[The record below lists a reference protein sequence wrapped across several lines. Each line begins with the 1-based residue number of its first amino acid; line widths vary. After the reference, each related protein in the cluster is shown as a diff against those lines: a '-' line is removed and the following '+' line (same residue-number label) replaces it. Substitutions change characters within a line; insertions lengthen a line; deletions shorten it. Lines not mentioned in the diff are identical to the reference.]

1 MKHLTGLYEFCDNDN
16 ESHHGNNLMTTR
28 ATSKNINVAIYYEGY
43 G

>member
-1 MKHLTGLYEFCDNDN
+1 MEDLTGLYEFCDN